1 MSTVR
6 PRTVSGM
13 RPTGPL
19 HLGHYFGVLKNWVEL
34 QHTEE
39 AYFFVADWHALTSD
53 YADPSNIATNV
64 EEMVK
69 DWVAAG
75 LDPEKCVI
83 FRQSAVKEHAELS
96 LLLSMITPVSWLERN
111 PTYKEQQQQITNKDL
126 GNAGFL
132 CYPVLMAADILMYR
146 PHGVPVG
153 EDQLPHMELTREIAR
168 RFNYLYGGNFFP
180 EPQAMLTPAAKCPG
194 LDGRKMS
201 KSYNNGIF
209 LRDTMAD
216 IEPKVRGMFTDPARL
231 RKSDPGNP
239 DVCNLFPYH
248 VLLASPEE
256 QAEIRTG
263 CTGASFGCVE
273 CKKRFLKNLEAFL
286 APPLLEQPR
295 IVRNAKNEVHI
306 DVESEG
312 TDIYYTT
319 DGTEPTAQ
327 SAKYEVPFILDKKGT
342 VKAITYDVQSGK
354 SGPVASRRF
363 DLPAVDYKVTSPAD
377 ERTNLMFDG
386 NGYSTYYLPEGKNEI
401 VVELAAPHTISGFV
415 YTPNQ
420 GRDSQG
426 HISNYQLSVDGKVVA
441 SGEFSN
447 IKHNPIEQ
455 EIHFAPV
462 KGKKLVFK
470 ATRIVDNV
478 KRVGIAEFSVI
489 TED

>member
-1 MSTVR
+1 M
-6 PRTVSGM
+6 
-13 RPTGPL
+13 
-19 HLGHYFGVLKNWVEL
+19 EL

-53 YADPSNIATNV
+53 YAAPSNIATNV

-256 QAEIRTG
+256 QARDPHRLYRRQLRLCG
-263 CTGASFGCVE
+263 MQ
-273 CKKRFLKNLEAFL
+273 EAL
-286 APPLLEQPR
+286 PE
-295 IVRNAKNEVHI
+295 
-306 DVESEG
+306 
-312 TDIYYTT
+312 
-319 DGTEPTAQ
+319 EPG
-327 SAKYEVPFILDKKGT
+327 S
-342 VKAITYDVQSGK
+342 
-354 SGPVASRRF
+354 
-363 DLPAVDYKVTSPAD
+363 LPGSPA
-377 ERTNLMFDG
+377 G
-386 NGYSTYYLPEGKNEI
+386 
-401 VVELAAPHTISGFV
+401 
-415 YTPNQ
+415 TPRRPVGPSRCR
-420 GRDSQG
+420 GRDPG
-426 HISNYQLSVDGKVVA
+426 RRATN
-441 SGEFSN
+441 
-447 IKHNPIEQ
+447 
-455 EIHFAPV
+455 APAPSPPPRWP
-462 KGKKLVFK
+462 KYAPRWGC
-470 ATRIVDNV
+470 
-478 KRVGIAEFSVI
+478 KRLEMGRY
-489 TED
+489 